1 MIGHDLAWEVIRPN
15 AKHVGVR
22 TRSKSSISLRVLDN
36 DEILEIELFAMMD
49 FAEQGGLM
57 ARERDREAKE
67 LVKIRSTREVNEF
80 LVAQG
85 LPPLP
90 I

>member
-1 MIGHDLAWEVIRPN
+1 MEY
-15 AKHVGVR
+15 VGVR
-22 TRSKSSISLRVLDN
+22 TRSKSSIRLRELDK
-36 DEILEIELFAMMD
+36 DEMREIALFEMSD
-49 FAEQGGLM
+49 FPEQGGLPGRKM
-57 ARERDREAKE
+57 DRPEKE
-67 LVKIRSTREVNEF
+67 VKIRSTREVNAL

>member
-1 MIGHDLAWEVIRPN
+1 MIGHDLACEVMRPN
-15 AKHVGVR
+15 VEYVGVR
-22 TRSKSSISLRVLDN
+22 TRSKSSIRLRELDK
-36 DEILEIELFAMMD
+36 DEMREIALFEMSD
-49 FAEQGGLM
+49 FPEQGGLPGRKM
-57 ARERDREAKE
+57 DRPEKE
-67 LVKIRSTREVNEF
+67 VKIRSTREVNAL